1 MEYIAEIGNHE
12 QSAISN
18 QQSAISNQQ
27 SAINNQRIKVLVSV
41 FLKSLLF
48 FFIPIPYGYAADNPC
63 GVSCTQTIANNAA
76 VSAINQANQFTQNT
90 AQNTLAQ
97 ANTYTDNTINTR
109 VYEKVV
115 IFAENTANITTG
127 GGTQWAFGDGDTGA
141 IGIPLV
147 EDWELFAVSFQAR
160 SVTLSTNVNM
170 IVRNMNDASTIYA
183 FTAPLLVTP
192 PANNGVYTEMLAT
205 PIPIPAGTTIGF
217 ATSSVSAGVVTGA
230 RVAVWL
236 RRHPD

>member
-1 MEYIAEIGNHE
+1 MV
-12 QSAISN
+12 S
-18 QQSAISNQQ
+18 QQSPLNKFRVLIS
-27 SAINNQRIKVLVSV
+27 AFIKRYLILFLSVS
-41 FLKSLLF
+41 
-48 FFIPIPYGYAADNPC
+48 YGYAADNPC
-63 GVSCTQTIANNAA
+63 GVSCTQTIANNAS

-97 ANTYTDNTINTR
+97 ANNYTDNQINTR

-115 IFAENTANITTG
+115 IFAENAASIAG
-127 GGTQWAFGDGDTGA
+127 AGATQWAFGDGDTGA
-141 IGIPLV
+141 IGIPVV

-170 IVRNMNDASTIYA
+170 IVRNMNNASNLYA

-192 PANNGVYTEMLAT
+192 PASNGVYTEILANPV
-205 PIPIPAGTTIGF
+205 PISAGTTIGF
-217 ATSSVSAGVVTGA
+217 VTSSVSAGVVTGA

>member
-1 MEYIAEIGNHE
+1 MEYIAEIGNHG
-12 QSAISN
+12 QSTVNSQQYKKLIPAILKGLLLCS
-18 QQSAISNQQ
+18 IS
-27 SAINNQRIKVLVSV
+27 VS
-41 FLKSLLF
+41 
-48 FFIPIPYGYAADNPC
+48 YGHAADNPC
-63 GVSCTQTIANNAA
+63 GVSCTQTIANNAS

-97 ANTYTDNTINTR
+97 ANNYTDNAINTR

-141 IGIPLV
+141 IGIPVV

-170 IVRNMNDASTIYA
+170 IVRNINDASTLYA
-183 FTAPLLVTP
+183 FTAPLMPLP
-192 PANNGVYTEMLAT
+192 PATDGVYTEVLAT
-205 PIPIPAGTTIGF
+205 PVQIPAGTTIGF

>member
-1 MEYIAEIGNHE
+1 MN
-12 QSAISN
+12 N
-18 QQSAISNQQ
+18 QQL
-27 SAINNQRIKVLVSV
+27 KVLIST
-41 FLKSLLF
+41 FLKGFILF
-48 FFIPIPYGYAADNPC
+48 FILISYGHAADNPC
-63 GVSCTQTIANNAA
+63 GISCTQTIANNAS

-97 ANTYTDNTINTR
+97 ANSYTDNAINTR

-170 IVRNMNDASTIYA
+170 IVRNMNNASTLYA
-183 FTAPLLVTP
+183 FTAPLSVTP
-192 PANNGVYTEMLAT
+192 PAANGVYTELLVT
-205 PIPIPAGTTIGF
+205 PVPIPAGTTIGF